1 MSEERPRRRTTEH
14 DLLHRVGG
22 RCDVD
27 DGIIGLG
34 EFLEPRGDSDSP
46 MLALEG
52 LKESLRVLD
61 PLGRQ
66 KVAQAL
72 KGFIE
77 EGMYDSHLLDRYPE
91 ADQDYVSEMLREIIG
106 SLQEEE

>member
-1 MSEERPRRRTTEH
+1 MSKGGGPRTNAF
-14 DLLHRVGG
+14 DFSQRVSKEG
-22 RCDVD
+22 
-27 DGIIGLG
+27 DGITGIV
-34 EFLEPRGDSDSP
+34 EVCERMGDTDSP
-46 MLALEG
+46 HLALEG

-72 KGFIE
+72 EGFIE